1 MRVSVNEL
9 GQVLLPCRLLHV
21 VLRIRA
27 QRLGHPLPVAP
38 DYMQLHITPLQ
49 LQRFLR
55 GCVLSLAHA
64 LVAPPACVFRLVL
77 ARTKGRWVDRIFI
90 RVMSGFVARAE
101 VRMAQAAPC
110 NMCDACSRAFLLQAT
125 ARMLFGNGCTHA
137 LCSKRCMTS
146 R

>member
-1 MRVSVNEL
+1 MPVNEL
-9 GQVLLPCRLLHV
+9 GQVLLPCRLVYV
-21 VLRIRA
+21 VLRLRA
-27 QRLGHPLPVAP
+27 QRLGQPLPVS
-38 DYMQLHITPLQ
+38 DYGQLEITPLQ

-55 GCVLSLAHA
+55 GCLLSLAHA
-64 LVAPPACVFRLVL
+64 LVAPPACVFRLVP

-110 NMCDACSRAFLLQAT
+110 NMCDECSRAFLLQAN
-125 ARMLFGNGCTHA
+125 ARMLFGDGCIHA

>member
-1 MRVSVNEL
+1 MRAPVNEL

-38 DYMQLHITPLQ
+38 DYRQLHITPLQ

-55 GCVLSLAHA
+55 GCVLSIAHA

-90 RVMSGFVARAE
+90 RVMSGFVARL
-101 VRMAQAAPC
+101 R
-110 NMCDACSRAFLLQAT
+110 
-125 ARMLFGNGCTHA
+125 
-137 LCSKRCMTS
+137 
-146 R
+146 